1 MRIENAMLS
10 TMILAS
16 GSLLIGC
23 NQSTTE
29 KPEKEENAK
38 QNQLP
43 NILWISTEDISPALG
58 CYGDSLAQTPNIDK
72 FAKSGIIYTNAYATA
87 PISAPARSCLITGQY
102 ATSLG
107 TQHLRSKIPVPDD
120 LKILSEYLSEK
131 GYFCTNNVKTDYNFD
146 PQGRWNVLSDT
157 AHWRNRPEDKPFF
170 SVFNFGITHEGHANN
185 FVEPALN
192 KLSQRHSPD
201 SIVLPPY
208 YPYTEEMRKAVAQQY
223 DLITLF
229 DQKFGEMMQQ
239 LEEDGLADNTI
250 VFVFADHGFGLPRY
264 KRWLYK
270 TGLHVPLIIRI
281 PEKFKQFATTQPNH
295 KEDRLVSF
303 VDFAPTVLQLAGI
316 KQPETMPG
324 KAFLGANTQK
334 RKYIYGARSRAD
346 DVYDVS
352 RCISDGKY
360 IFIRNFMPHQPYII
374 KAQIFND
381 KKRTFKELNRLHQSG
396 ELTGY
401 AKQMYQPKPY
411 MELYDLEN
419 DPHELIN
426 LADSAAY
433 KDVVDRLQEKLY
445 SWILKHHDTGL
456 LHEAEMMIRSE
467 NSNPYKMAQSNDYHL
482 KEILKAANMVG
493 NDTVNTET
501 IKQKLQHSDSGV
513 RFWAATAILA
523 RNGIQNE
530 MEPLLKEALNDNSP
544 SVQIVAAEIL
554 CKNNQSEEAM
564 EVLTKHIQDNQRP
577 WVALQAAR
585 SLANLDKKAEPAIPV
600 VKQVIEKHNGK
611 VWNKYKDWFYSM
623 FIGFAL
629 DQTLINCGQSRF

>member
-1 MRIENAMLS
+1 MKIKNALWS
-10 TMILAS
+10 TMVLAS
-16 GSLLIGC
+16 GSLLIVGC
-23 NQSTTE
+23 NQSTQ
-29 KPEKEENAK
+29 KPEKK
-38 QNQLP
+38 KKTGKNQLP

-58 CYGDSLAQTPNIDK
+58 CYGDSLARTPNIDK
-72 FAKSGIIYTNAYATA
+72 FAESGSIYTNAYATA
-87 PISAPARSCLITGQY
+87 PISAPARSCLITGEY

-107 TQHLRSKIPVPDD
+107 TQHLRSKIPVPQD
-120 LKILSEYLSEK
+120 LKILPEYLREK

-146 PQGRWNVLSDT
+146 AHGRWDVLSDT
-157 AHWRNRPEDKPFF
+157 AHWRNRPDGKPFF

-185 FVEPALN
+185 FVEPALDT
-192 KLSQRHSPD
+192 LSGRRLPEN
-201 SIVLPPY
+201 IVLPPY
-208 YPYTEEMRKAVAQQY
+208 YPDTEEMRKAVAQQY

-229 DQKFGEMMQQ
+229 DKKFGEMMHQ

-250 VFVFADHGFGLPRY
+250 VFLFADHGFGLPRY

-281 PEKFKQFATTQPNH
+281 PEKYKQFATTQSNQ

-303 VDFAPTVLQLAGI
+303 VDFTPTVLQLAGI
-316 KQPETMPG
+316 DQPETMPG
-324 KAFLGANTQK
+324 KPFLGTNIQK

-381 KKRTFKELNRLHQSG
+381 EKRTFKELNRLHQAG

-401 AKQMYQPKPY
+401 AKRMYEPKPY

-419 DPHELIN
+419 DPDELNN

-433 KDVVDRLQEKLY
+433 KEVVNKLQEKLY
-445 SWILKHHDTGL
+445 TWILKHHDTGF
-456 LHEAEMMIRSE
+456 LHEAEMMIRAEES
-467 NSNPYKMAQSNDYHL
+467 SPYEMAQSDDYHL
-482 KEILKAANMVG
+482 KAILDAANMVG
-493 NDTVNTET
+493 NDTVSTKT
-501 IKQKLQHSDSGV
+501 IKEKLQDDDSGV
-513 RFWAATAILA
+513 RFWAATAVLA
-523 RNGIQNE
+523 RNKIQKE
-530 MEPLLKEALNDNSP
+530 MEPLLKETLQDSSP

-554 CKNNQSEEAM
+554 CKNNKSKEAM
-564 EVLTKHIQDNQRP
+564 DVLIKHIQDSQRP

-600 VKQVIEKHNGK
+600 VKKVIKKHSGK
-611 VWNKYKDWFYSM
+611 IWNKYKNWFYSM